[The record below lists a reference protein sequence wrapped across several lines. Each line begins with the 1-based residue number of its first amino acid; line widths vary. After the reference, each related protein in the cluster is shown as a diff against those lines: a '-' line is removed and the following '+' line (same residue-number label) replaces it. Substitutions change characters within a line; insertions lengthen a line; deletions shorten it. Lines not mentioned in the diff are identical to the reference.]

1 MDLVGVGA
9 PGSVRPDPLEPRAK
23 LAMSASPID
32 LSRALGVARDA
43 VAAAGAAA
51 LAHLRRGVV
60 VETKPDLSPV
70 TAADRAAEDEI
81 VAVIRAA
88 FPDHAILGEEG
99 GARGGGA
106 VRWIVDPIDGTRGFA
121 RGGMMWGPMVALE
134 ADGELVA
141 GALALPAL
149 GRTYWAARGAGAW
162 RDGTR
167 LAVSAIADLADA
179 TLSVGELRRLAT
191 HPGIQGL
198 IARAASTRCYG
209 DLAGCAMVLDGRA
222 EVWIEGGVQPW
233 DVAAPAILI
242 REAGGRY
249 TDWSGGPSFESGY
262 AIASNGLVHN
272 EIVRAMA

>member
-1 MDLVGVGA
+1 MIDF
-9 PGSVRPDPLEPRAK
+9 ERAVN
-23 LAMSASPID
+23 
-32 LSRALGVARDA
+32 VARDA

-51 LAHLRRGVV
+51 LTHLRRGVV

-99 GARGGGA
+99 GARGAGA

-134 ADGELVA
+134 VDGALVA

-149 GRTYWAARGAGAW
+149 GRTYWAGRGIGAW

-167 LAVSAIADLADA
+167 LAVSAIADMADA
-179 TLSVGELRRLAT
+179 TLSVGELRRMST
-191 HPGIQGL
+191 HPGIQAL
-198 IARAASTRCYG
+198 IARAVSTRSYG

-233 DVAAPAILI
+233 DIAAPAILI
-242 REAGGRY
+242 TEAGGRF
-249 TDWSGGPSFESGY
+249 TDWTGAPSFESGY
-262 AIASNGLVHN
+262 AIASNGLVHD
-272 EIVRAMA
+272 EVLHAMAT

>member
-1 MDLVGVGA
+1 MV
-9 PGSVRPDPLEPRAK
+9 PTMTTE
-23 LAMSASPID
+23 LAMPASPID

-51 LAHLRRGVV
+51 LAHLRRGVM

-81 VAVIRAA
+81 IAVIRAA

-134 ADGELVA
+134 VDGELVA

-162 RDGTR
+162 RDGVR
-167 LAVSAIADLADA
+167 LAVSAVADLTDA
-179 TLSVGELRRLAT
+179 TLSIGELRRLAP
-191 HPGIQGL
+191 HPGIQAL
-198 IARAASTRCYG
+198 IGRAASTRCYG

-249 TDWSGGPSFESGY
+249 TDWSGGPSFESGH
-262 AIASNGLVHN
+262 AIASNGRVHD
-272 EIVRAMA
+272 EILRAMA

>member
-1 MDLVGVGA
+1 MIDV
-9 PGSVRPDPLEPRAK
+9 ERAV
-23 LAMSASPID
+23 A
-32 LSRALGVARDA
+32 VARDA

-51 LAHLRRGVV
+51 LTHLRRGVV

-81 VAVIRAA
+81 IAVIRAA

-99 GARGGGA
+99 GARGAGP

-134 ADGELVA
+134 VDGALVA

-149 GRTYWAARGAGAW
+149 GRTYWAGRGGGTW

-167 LAVSAIADLADA
+167 LAVSAIAEIADA
-179 TLSVGELRRLAT
+179 TLSIGELRRMAT
-191 HPGIQGL
+191 HRGIQGL

-222 EVWIEGGVQPW
+222 EVWIEGGVQAW
-233 DVAAPAILI
+233 DIAAPAILI
-242 REAGGRY
+242 AEAGGRF
-249 TDWSGGPSFESGY
+249 TDWSGAVSFESGY
-262 AIASNGLVHN
+262 AIASNGLVHD
-272 EIVRAMA
+272 EILRAMAG

>member
-1 MDLVGVGA
+1 MLDSGDLG
-9 PGSVRPDPLEPRAK
+9 
-23 LAMSASPID
+23 
-32 LSRALGVARDA
+32 RALSVARDA
-43 VAAAGAAA
+43 VAAGGAAA
-51 LAHLRRGVV
+51 LSHLRRGVV
-60 VETKPDLSPV
+60 VETKPDLTPV

-81 VAVIRAA
+81 IAVIRAA

-99 GARGGGA
+99 GARGSGA

-134 ADGELVA
+134 VGGELVL

-149 GRTYWAARGAGAW
+149 GTTYWAARGQGAW

-167 LAVSAIADLADA
+167 LAVSAIADIGDA
-179 TLSVGELRRLAT
+179 TVSLGELKRMAAR
-191 HPGIQGL
+191 PGVQSL
-198 IARAASTRCYG
+198 IARAASVRCYG
-209 DLAGCAMVLDGRA
+209 DLAGCTMVLDGRA

-249 TDWSGGPSFESGY
+249 TDWTGAPSFESGY
-262 AIASNGLVHN
+262 AIASNGAIHD
-272 EIVRAMA
+272 EILRAMA

>member
-1 MDLVGVGA
+1 M
-9 PGSVRPDPLEPRAK
+9 
-23 LAMSASPID
+23 ID
-32 LSRALGVARDA
+32 LERALGVARDA

-51 LAHLRRGVV
+51 LAHLRRGVI

-81 VAVIRAA
+81 VGVIRAV

-99 GARGGGA
+99 GARGSGA
-106 VRWIVDPIDGTRGFA
+106 ARWIVDPIDGTRGFA

-134 ADGELVA
+134 VDGELVA

-149 GRTYWAARGAGAW
+149 GRTYWAARGGGAW
-162 RDGTR
+162 CDGTR

-179 TLSVGELRRLAT
+179 TLSLGELRRLAP
-191 HPGIQGL
+191 HAGVQAL
-198 IARAASTRCYG
+198 IARAASSRCYG
-209 DLAGCAMVLDGRA
+209 DLAGCALVLDGRA

-249 TDWSGGPSFESGY
+249 TDWRGGPSFESGY
-262 AIASNGLVHN
+262 AIASNGRVHD
-272 EIVRAMA
+272 EILRAMA

>member
-1 MDLVGVGA
+1 M
-9 PGSVRPDPLEPRAK
+9 PGSG
-23 LAMSASPID
+23 D
-32 LSRALGVARDA
+32 LDVDLGRALGVARDA
-43 VAAAGAAA
+43 VAAGGAAA

-60 VETKPDLSPV
+60 VETKPDLTPV

-81 VAVIRAA
+81 IGVIRAA

-99 GARGGGA
+99 GARGSGA

-121 RGGMMWGPMVALE
+121 RGGIMWGPMVALE
-134 ADGELVA
+134 VAGELVV

-149 GRTYWAARGAGAW
+149 GATYWAARGQGAW

-167 LAVSAIADLADA
+167 LAVSAIAEIGDA
-179 TLSVGELRRLAT
+179 TVSLGELKRMAAR
-191 HPGIQGL
+191 PGVQAL
-198 IARAASTRCYG
+198 IARAASVRCYG
-209 DLAGCAMVLDGRA
+209 DLAGCTMVLDGRA

-249 TDWSGGPSFESGY
+249 TDWTGAPSFESGY
-262 AIASNGLVHN
+262 AIASNGAIHD
-272 EIVRAMA
+272 EILRAMA

>member
-1 MDLVGVGA
+1 MTGPGDLDV
-9 PGSVRPDPLEPRAK
+9 
-23 LAMSASPID
+23 D
-32 LSRALGVARDA
+32 LGRALGVARDA
-43 VAAAGAAA
+43 VAAGGAAA

-60 VETKPDLSPV
+60 VETKPDLTPV

-81 VAVIRAA
+81 IGVIRAA

-99 GARGGGA
+99 GARGSGA

-134 ADGELVA
+134 VAGELVV

-149 GRTYWAARGAGAW
+149 GATYWAARGQGAW

-167 LAVSAIADLADA
+167 LAVSAIAEIGDA
-179 TLSVGELRRLAT
+179 TVSLGELKRMAAR
-191 HPGIQGL
+191 PGVQAL
-198 IARAASTRCYG
+198 IARAASVRCYG
-209 DLAGCAMVLDGRA
+209 DLAGCTMVLDGRA

-249 TDWSGGPSFESGY
+249 TDWTGAPSFESGY
-262 AIASNGLVHN
+262 AIASNGAIHD
-272 EIVRAMA
+272 EILRAMA

>member
-1 MDLVGVGA
+1 M
-9 PGSVRPDPLEPRAK
+9 
-23 LAMSASPID
+23 ID
-32 LSRALGVARDA
+32 LDLDLDLERAVAVARDA

-51 LAHLRRGVV
+51 LSHLRRGVV

-99 GARGGGA
+99 GARGDGA

-134 ADGELVA
+134 AEGELVA

-149 GRTYWAARGAGAW
+149 GRTYWASRGGGAW

-167 LAVSAIADLADA
+167 LAVSAIADMADA
-179 TLSVGELRRLAT
+179 TLSVGELRRMAT
-191 HPGIQGL
+191 HPGIQAL

-222 EVWIEGGVQPW
+222 EVWIEGGVKPW
-233 DVAAPAILI
+233 DVAAPALLI
-242 REAGGRY
+242 AEAGGRF
-249 TDWSGGPSFESGY
+249 TDWSGAPSFESGY
-262 AIASNGLVHN
+262 AIASNRLVHD
-272 EIVRAMA
+272 EVLRAMAA

>member
-1 MDLVGVGA
+1 MIDI
-9 PGSVRPDPLEPRAK
+9 ERAV
-23 LAMSASPID
+23 A
-32 LSRALGVARDA
+32 VARDA

-51 LAHLRRGVV
+51 LTHLRRGLV
-60 VETKPDLSPV
+60 VETKPDLSLV

-99 GARGGGA
+99 GARGAGA

-121 RGGMMWGPMVALE
+121 RGGTMWGPMVALE
-134 ADGELVA
+134 VD
-141 GALALPAL
+141 GALVSGAIALPAL
-149 GRTYWAARGAGAW
+149 GCTYWAWRGGGAW

-167 LAVSAIADLADA
+167 LAVSAIANLADA
-179 TLSVGELRRLAT
+179 TLSVGELRRLASR
-191 HPGIQGL
+191 PGLQSL
-198 IARAASTRCYG
+198 IARAASTRSYG

-242 REAGGRY
+242 AEAGGRF
-249 TDWSGGPSFESGY
+249 TDWTGAPSFESGN
-262 AIASNGLVHN
+262 AIASNGLVHD
-272 EIVRAMA
+272 EILRAMAA